1 MNNYQ
6 LSKELNQKLT
16 SLQWDERQLSPF
28 DANFLK
34 DAQVIMDKISST
46 WDDIENIPWT
56 EDEINADEARY
67 DVSVSL
73 NLDFGPREN
82 IMLRGANNHKSPPAS
97 ISISETDL
105 ADKRSDLFY
114 EITSTGSGAGFSLHD
129 LCEELDDEQKDNI
142 IAMMMVGRGDA
153 KEYANQQLLAA
164 FVSLMGDEAL
174 EAYIINEK
182 ED

>member
-1 MNNYQ
+1 MTNCE
-6 LSKELNQKLT
+6 LSKQLRLELNALE
-16 SLQWDERQLSPF
+16 WAERELSPF
-28 DANFLK
+28 DSSFEK

-142 IAMMMVGRGDA
+142 IAMMMVGNDDA

-164 FVSLMGDEAL
+164 FVSLMGDDAL